1 MINSQENFCINKAP
15 FKANIVNRTF
25 LYMVM
30 DRYRTPQ
37 NWFSSTLQ
45 IITDIFFNA
54 KSAVWKEFGND
65 LESILSEV
73 EEFELK
79 DKELK
84 TWSQLRSDKV
94 QIYTYP
100 FLWMLHCLTFI
111 VFLNMQ
117 LVALMEHVNKL
128 DTEVHL
134 SLACLSDS
142 CQHHFCQCS
151 HVLCRCLVIWP

>member
-1 MINSQENFCINKAP
+1 
-15 FKANIVNRTF
+15 
-25 LYMVM
+25 MVM

-79 DKELK
+79 DKDIEVLQYKIKFLEL
-84 TWSQLRSDKV
+84 Q
-94 QIYTYP
+94 
-100 FLWMLHCLTFI
+100 
-111 VFLNMQ
+111 
-117 LVALMEHVNKL
+117 NK
-128 DTEVHL
+128 
-134 SLACLSDS
+134 
-142 CQHHFCQCS
+142 
-151 HVLCRCLVIWP
+151 